1 MSRHCCNPR
10 RQDVGCSLDRVR
22 IFQNVAK
29 KDGVIWVLSIPLE
42 RERERGGERGGER
55 ERERE
60 GEREGERERERGGER
75 ERTIVDNENENQDGP
90 STRRPR
96 KLLSN
101 SGKLKSNTCL
111 K

>member
-1 MSRHCCNPR
+1 M
-10 RQDVGCSLDRVR
+10 GCSLDRVR

-29 KDGVIWVLSIPLE
+29 KDGVIWVLSIPL
-42 RERERGGERGGER
+42 
-55 ERERE
+55 
-60 GEREGERERERGGER
+60 ERERERGGER